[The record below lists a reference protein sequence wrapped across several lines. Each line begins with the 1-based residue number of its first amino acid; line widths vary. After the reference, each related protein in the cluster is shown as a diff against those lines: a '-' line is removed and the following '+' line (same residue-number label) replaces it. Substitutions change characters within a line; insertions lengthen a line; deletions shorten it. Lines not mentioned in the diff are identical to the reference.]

1 MEHIWTPWRYTYIT
15 NVDRTP
21 GCVFCNLL
29 ANSLEDRNNLILFRG
44 QLNFIVLN
52 LYPYTSGH
60 LMVIPYQHEAS
71 LAKLD
76 EPTTTE
82 LMYLTKRTEL
92 AIQEEYRPEGFNIGL
107 NLGRSAGAGVKE
119 HLHLHVVPRWTGDA
133 NFMTSIGE
141 TRTLPEDL
149 GTTYERLAKYFS
161 HD

>member
-21 GCVFCNLL
+21 GCVFCHLL
-29 ANSLEDRNNLILFRG
+29 ANGLEDRNNLILYRG
-44 QLNFIVLN
+44 NLNFIVLN

-60 LMVIPYQHEAS
+60 LMVIPYQHDALLS
-71 LAKLD
+71 KLD
-76 EPTTTE
+76 EATTTE
-82 LMYLTKRTEL
+82 MMALTKQTEL
-92 AIQEEYRPEGFNIGL
+92 ALQEEYRPEGFNIGL

-133 NFMTSIGE
+133 NFMTAIGE

-149 GTTYERLAKYFS
+149 GTTYERLIKYFS
-161 HD
+161 